1 MRTFD
6 KVMTILGF
14 LSTLVV
20 AWHMFAPRDMWIDGF
35 YGYPIVIFMGIIGYS
50 LSCGMEN
57 ID

>member
-1 MRTFD
+1 MKMVD

-14 LSTLVV
+14 LCSLVV

-35 YGYPIVIFMGIIGYS
+35 YGYPIVICMGIIGYS
-50 LSCGMEN
+50 LACGMET